1 MSFRETRIIYEQP
14 FLRWGFS
21 KCDRTPNVP
30 SSFLKW
36 RGRDVFL
43 CIQFT
48 WPIPLT
54 QNKKRHSE
62 HLKNTIDAHT
72 LSISILHG
80 NMRSWRYSSC
90 FLKKKKKKPDGTNSG
105 PIADCSLLRACSLSL
120 GHDQITKPCHFFFTH
135 TCKKECC
142 YFFIQEVLT
151 TLVDGDCKWIVNLIN
166 N

>member
-90 FLKKKKKKPDGTNSG
+90 FLKKKKKKTWWDKFWSDCRLLPSQSMFLILRTRPDNKTMPFLLHTYMQEGMLLFLYTRG
-105 PIADCSLLRACSLSL
+105 PDYSCGWWL
-120 GHDQITKPCHFFFTH
+120 
-135 TCKKECC
+135 
-142 YFFIQEVLT
+142 
-151 TLVDGDCKWIVNLIN
+151 
-166 N
+166 